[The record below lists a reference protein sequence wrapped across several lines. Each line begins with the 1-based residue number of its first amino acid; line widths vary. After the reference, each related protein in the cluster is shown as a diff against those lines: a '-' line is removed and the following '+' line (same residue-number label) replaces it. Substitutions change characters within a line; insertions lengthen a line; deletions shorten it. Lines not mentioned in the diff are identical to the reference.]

1 MAREGGSS
9 RARFI
14 HPAGNYHSFNRS
26 SQADSNSTNSNPS
39 HSDRS
44 VAMARIAHK
53 YMAQEVS
60 DREREATFAARQDT
74 LDTIL
79 GGLRD
84 QANSPSLRGW
94 LLTGTRGAGKS
105 TLVHMTRLRVSE
117 EPELRE
123 RWQTVVLPEEQPNVL
138 SLRDL
143 WIAVLEQLADHSV
156 SAKAAYQTCSAELD
170 DNKGEQLAVA
180 ALRELTQS
188 TRQRLILA
196 IENFSDLLE
205 VLGNDRKAISRFAKQ
220 LTHEPFAILL
230 ATSVAEIDLK
240 NAATGFSALVTPVPL
255 MRVSVDDVWR
265 MIEKRAA
272 QEGRNDLLSEDSR
285 AKLGGIIAAITRLTG
300 GNPRLV
306 VMLYEIITVT
316 NVDNAV
322 TVLRQ
327 LMDDLTPLY
336 DGLLRRLSAHQR
348 KIVHA
353 LMVRG
358 LTGEG
363 ITPAEI
369 AEEARID
376 VLSVRTQLVRLRE
389 SGCISLEG
397 GGKGREAR
405 YTVADRLFSTWY
417 QMRYFKETRRR
428 IEIFVEVLRVWFSPE
443 ERFREFSR
451 VMSTHPLG
459 RGEEHGPKYLVDSLA
474 GTSHYEDANNRLE
487 GEKLLEEYLQGASD
501 ELKSLCHATS
511 DKYWA
516 DEFSVCEDFSAIL
529 DRDDLPVRLRA
540 LLLYRRG
547 WTHGQAGRTEEAIA
561 DYTWCIEHPGTSV
574 DRVAWSFNNRGVAHG
589 QAGRSD
595 EEIADYTRC
604 IELSGAPVDAVAKS
618 LYNRGIR
625 HSEAGRTDEAI
636 ADYTRSIDLPG
647 APVVQIAMSLN
658 NRGVAQLEAGRAG
671 EAIADYTRCIELPSA
686 PVKQVAMSLY
696 NRGCSYRDAKRADD
710 AFADHLRVCQFPDDV
725 MATWFS
731 DWTNPIGVLR
741 ELARPIFRDRWPQI
755 FQIATQHVPAKHAQ
769 RDQLEFFEPVA
780 RILQGED
787 RALLRKLAPEERE
800 FAEEVLRRFDQPI
813 DSCAP
818 VPPAKKKPTRKKAEA
833 KMPAKTK
840 AARKKRSGQ

>member
-1 MAREGGSS
+1 MAR
-9 RARFI
+9 
-14 HPAGNYHSFNRS
+14 
-26 SQADSNSTNSNPS
+26 
-39 HSDRS
+39 
-44 VAMARIAHK
+44 VAHK

-60 DREREATFAARQDT
+60 DREREATFAARQDI

-79 GGLRD
+79 TGLRD
-84 QANSPSLRGW
+84 QSNSPSLRGW

-117 EPELRE
+117 DPKLRKY
-123 RWQTVVLPEEQPNVL
+123 WLPVVLPEEQPNVL

-156 SAKAAYQTCSAELD
+156 SAKAAYQTCSAEPD

-180 ALRELTQS
+180 ALRELALS
-188 TRQRLILA
+188 TGQRLILA

-205 VLGNDRKAISRFAKQ
+205 VLGSDRKAISRFAKQ

-240 NAATGFSALVTPVPL
+240 NAAAGFAALVTPIPL
-255 MRVSVDDVWR
+255 MRVSVDEVWR

-272 QEGRNDLLSEDSR
+272 QEGRENLLTEDSR

-336 DGLLRRLSAHQR
+336 DGLLRRLSAQQR

-474 GTSHYEDANNRLE
+474 GTSHFEDANNRLE
-487 GEKLLEEYLQGASD
+487 GEKRLEEYLQGASD

-511 DKYWA
+511 DKYWVN
-516 DEFSVCEDFSAIL
+516 DVSVCDDLSALL
-529 DRDDLPVRLRA
+529 DRNDLPVYLRA
-540 LLLYRRG
+540 MLLFRRG
-547 WTHGQAGRTEEAIA
+547 RALGKAGRL
-561 DYTWCIEHPGTSV
+561 
-574 DRVAWSFNNRGVAHG
+574 
-589 QAGRSD
+589 D

-604 IELSGAPVDAVAKS
+604 IELPGSPVDRVACS
-618 LYNRGIR
+618 YNNRGR
-625 HSEAGRTDEAI
+625 AHGDAGRIEEEI
-636 ADYTRSIDLPG
+636 ADYTRCIELPG
-647 APVVQIAMSLN
+647 ATVDQVAWSLN
-658 NRGVAQLEAGRAG
+658 SRSVAHGQAGRHDEEIADCTRCIELPGSPVDQVAISLFNRGMAHGQAGRNDD
-671 EAIADYTRCIELPSA
+671 AIADYTRCIELSEVPMEGLARSLINRGMTHCQAGRLKEAIADCNQCIELPSA
-686 PVKQVAMSLY
+686 SEDKVAMSFY
-696 NRGCSYRDAKRADD
+696 NRGCFYRDVGRADD
-710 AFADHLRVCQFPDDV
+710 AIADHRRVCQFPDDV
-725 MATWFS
+725 LSKCFREWM
-731 DWTNPIGVLR
+731 NPIGILR
-741 ELARPIFRDRWPQI
+741 QLARPIFRDRWPQI

-818 VPPAKKKPTRKKAEA
+818 VPPAKKPTRKKAKA
-833 KMPAKTK
+833 KLPAKTK
-840 AARKKRSGQ
+840 AAGKKRRGK